1 MVSII
6 TFKNMGT
13 ESIRK
18 PIYLGV
24 IIVTIVIAL
33 HAAASYFGWY
43 WIFRWFDIPMHIL
56 GGVFAGYLGM
66 VIYMFR
72 TGRKN
77 PSLWIPLLTALIVG
91 IAWEFLEN
99 AYGVSGLNAVY
110 RFDTIKDIIDD
121 MMGGVISLALWDFF
135 IYKKQPQK

>member
-1 MVSII
+1 MVSMI

-24 IIVTIVIAL
+24 VIVTIVIAL
-33 HAAASYFGWY
+33 HAGASYFGWY

-56 GGVFAGYLGM
+56 GGVFAGYVGM
-66 VIYMFR
+66 VVYMFR

-77 PSLWIPLLTALIVG
+77 PSLWVPLLSALVIG

-110 RFDTIKDIIDD
+110 RFDTIKDIVDD

-135 IYKKQPQK
+135 IYKK